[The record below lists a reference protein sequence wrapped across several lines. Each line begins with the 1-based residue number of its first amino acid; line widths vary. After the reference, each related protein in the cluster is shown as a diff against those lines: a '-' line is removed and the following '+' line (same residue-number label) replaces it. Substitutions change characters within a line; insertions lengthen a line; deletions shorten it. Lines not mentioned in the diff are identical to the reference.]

1 MKYFLLS
8 VTENTPP
15 GFAFRPSLAKGDVR
29 SGPFALYAPSVETAK
44 SLLKELG
51 GPLAG
56 IVITDSDEFLWD
68 QRDFPLVHFGVPP
81 PLRPHLSVLLPSF
94 LGLLEAVQGG
104 ADESMNLSLEHARAT
119 EERCPR
125 TRNFA
130 QSREDLPEEIPERE
144 KIEEDQK
151 IFASLVENSN
161 DLIGIAS
168 FDGTLM
174 YLNQA
179 GKKLMG
185 LEDVADIRTINL
197 RELVFPKHQP
207 LLDVLYENLHITG
220 HWKGETKFRHFK
232 SGESVFF
239 ETHAFVI
246 RDRKTDQTIAFA
258 KISRDVGER
267 RAMERERIQIQKLE
281 SVGILAGGIA
291 HDFNN
296 LLSAIA
302 GYISLVQTQVPPEA
316 DAGRNLAKAEKAAFR
331 AKDLTRQLLTFARGG
346 SPVKKATPIGE
357 LLRESAG
364 WALQGSNV
372 QCDVDAPPDLW
383 LVDVDEGQISQV
395 VNNLLINACQAMP
408 GGGTIRITARNARI
422 GFHEHPSLAEG
433 TYVKISIQDHGIG
446 IPGEHLPKI
455 FDPYFTTKQHGSGL
469 GLATSY
475 AIINKHRG
483 SITVESK
490 LGHGTTFHLFLPE
503 AGEKEAEPAPSRDVP
518 LNGQGRILVMDDD
531 KTIRDVAS
539 SILRNLG
546 YTTRTARD
554 GKEAV
559 SSYEAA
565 MSAGEPFDAV
575 IMDLTVPGGTGGKEA
590 VGMLLRIDPE
600 AKVIV
605 SSGYSNDDCVANY
618 KAYGF
623 SGVVNKPYNLKQ
635 LGEAIAKLVP
645 GPGPKESCNP
655 ATGSLS

>member
-1 MKYFLLS
+1 MNYIHLSLL
-8 VTENTPP
+8 ENAPP
-15 GFAFRPSLAKGDVR
+15 GFVFKPSLSKRDVR
-29 SGPFALYAPSVETAK
+29 SGPFALYSPSVEKAE
-44 SLLKELG
+44 SLLKKLE
-51 GPLAG
+51 GPLVG
-56 IVITDSDEFLWD
+56 IIVTDSDEFLWD
-68 QRDFPLVHFGVPP
+68 QREFPLVHLGVPP
-81 PLRPHLSVLLPSF
+81 PLRPHLPVLLLSY
-94 LGLLEAVQGG
+94 LGLLEAAQRG
-104 ADESMNLSLEHARAT
+104 ADESMKLSLEHARAT
-119 EERCPR
+119 EDRR
-125 TRNFA
+125 RLAQDFA
-130 QSREDLPEEIPERE
+130 RSRENLLEEISERE

-151 IFASLVENSN
+151 IFSSLVENSN

-174 YLNQA
+174 YLNRT

-185 LEDVADIRTINL
+185 LENVADIRTINL

-207 LLDVLYENLHITG
+207 LLDVLYANLHTTG
-220 HWKGETKFRHFK
+220 HWKGEAKFRHFQ
-232 SGESVFF
+232 SGESVYF

-246 RDRKTDQTIAFA
+246 RDMKTDQPIAFA
-258 KISRDVGER
+258 KISRDIGER

-302 GYISLVQTQVPPEA
+302 GYISLVQMQVPLEEE
-316 DAGRNLAKAEKAAFR
+316 AGRNLAKAEKATFR
-331 AKDLTRQLLTFARGG
+331 AKDLTRQLLTFSKGG

-364 WALQGSNV
+364 WAFQGSNV
-372 QCDVDAPPDLW
+372 QCDIDAPPDLW

-395 VNNLLINACQAMP
+395 LNNLLINACQAMP
-408 GGGTIRITARNARI
+408 RGGTIRISARNTRV
-422 GFHEHPSLAEG
+422 GFHEHHSLEEG
-433 TYVKISIQDHGIG
+433 NYVKVSIKDHGIG

-483 SITVESK
+483 NIAVESK
-490 LGHGTTFHLFLPE
+490 LGHGTTFHLFIPE
-503 AGEKEAEPAPSRDVP
+503 AGEKKPEQAPPRAVP
-518 LNGQGRILVMDDD
+518 LNGEGRILVMDDD
-531 KTIRDVAS
+531 ETLRDVAS
-539 SILRNLG
+539 SILQSLG
-546 YTTRTARD
+546 YTTRTAKD

-559 SSYEAA
+559 ACYEAA
-565 MSAGEPFDAV
+565 RKTGEPFDAV

-590 VGMLLRIDPE
+590 VGMLLQIDPG

-605 SSGYSNDDCVANY
+605 TSGYSNDDCIANY

-623 SGVVNKPYNLKQ
+623 SGVVPKPYNLKQ
-635 LGEAIAKLVP
+635 LGEEIGKLVP
-645 GPGPKESCNP
+645 GPCSREPGKSAVESR
-655 ATGSLS
+655 S